1 MIGGLK
7 FLPFV
12 AGAVGAASLVG
23 VSVFSPEP
31 VDDTGSAATDVAG
44 KPASLCFK
52 SDVDFW
58 RGLRNQC
65 LSRDDISA
73 LWDAPLIA
81 NGRSVE
87 VELTHP
93 SDLSVAA
100 VECKTCR
107 QYAEMQWDGWYALTS
122 RDMRREARFVFACGT
137 LELLERARLARASY
151 FINGSPTSEEMQT
164 LGSTLLLRI
173 TDGSPLPDAGLEVEE
188 QADAMWSL
196 LTKDYAGRVQ
206 EIVNADFT
214 GDGIEDVLVFL
225 YSAPIEG
232 TASVAAVAVLEK
244 TMQNGPV
251 SVSFQSFRQGQ
262 GGI

>member
-7 FLPFV
+7 FLPLV
-12 AGAVGAASLVG
+12 AGAVGAAGLVG
-23 VSVFSPEP
+23 VSVFSPESA
-31 VDDTGSAATDVAG
+31 DEGAAATDLIEAAPVC
-44 KPASLCFK
+44 LK

-58 RGLRNQC
+58 RGVGKGC
-65 LSRDDISA
+65 LSPDDILA
-73 LWDAPLIA
+73 LWDAPVFA

-87 VELTHP
+87 VELMHP

-107 QYAEMQWDGWYALTS
+107 QYAERQWAGWYALTS

-137 LELLERARLARASY
+137 LAWLDRARPARASY
-151 FINGSPTSEEMQT
+151 FINGSPTNEEMQA
-164 LGSTLLLRI
+164 LGATLLLRI
-173 TDGSPLPDAGLEVEE
+173 TDGSALRDTGLEVEE

-214 GDGIEDVLVFL
+214 GDGIEDLLVLL
-225 YSAPIEG
+225 YSTPIEG

-244 TMQNGPV
+244 TMPNGPV

>member
-7 FLPFV
+7 FLPLV
-12 AGAVGAASLVG
+12 AGAVGAASLIG
-23 VSVFSPEP
+23 VSVFSPESA
-31 VDDTGSAATDVAG
+31 DESAAATDAAEAAPV
-44 KPASLCFK
+44 CFK
-52 SDVDFW
+52 GGVDFW
-58 RGLRNQC
+58 RGLGKGC
-65 LSRDDISA
+65 LSPDDISA
-73 LWDAPLIA
+73 LWDAPVVA
-81 NGRSVE
+81 NGQMAE

-93 SDLSVAA
+93 SDLSVEA
-100 VECKTCR
+100 VKCKTCR

-122 RDMRREARFVFACGT
+122 RDMRRQARFVFACGT
-137 LELLERARLARASY
+137 LELLERARRARESY
-151 FINGSPTSEEMQT
+151 FINGSLTSEEMRA

-173 TDGSPLPDAGLEVEE
+173 TDGSALPDAGLEVEE

-196 LTKDYAGRVQ
+196 LTKDYAGFVQ

-225 YSAPIEG
+225 YTTPIEG

-244 TMQNGPV
+244 TTPDGPV
-251 SVSFQSFRQGQ
+251 SVTFQSFRQGQ